1 MGFTAYPAQTGNA
14 VKPYGQQAHPHFFRM
29 QMAYWLVTK

>member
-1 MGFTAYPAQTGNA
+1 MDEHQFIASYYSQ
-14 VKPYGQQAHPHFFRM
+14 GQQAHPHFCRM